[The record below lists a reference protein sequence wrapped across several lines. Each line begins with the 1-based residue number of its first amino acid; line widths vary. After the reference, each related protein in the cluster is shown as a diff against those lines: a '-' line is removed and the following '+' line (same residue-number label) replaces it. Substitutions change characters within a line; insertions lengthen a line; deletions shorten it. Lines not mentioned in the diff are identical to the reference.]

1 MDYLGYIE
9 STLGVVISYLP
20 KIAGAII
27 ILLIGWIVGRL
38 LGKYVSKFLDKIG
51 VDDALLKTAVGQAIE
66 KSGTTV
72 VKFFDILIRWFIY
85 LIAIMAAANVLE
97 IEFLSEFIQMIVQ
110 YIPSILAFLVILIVG
125 FLLIDFLVDFL
136 EHIGEAGGVAFM
148 KVIMSV
154 MRLFLYFVV
163 LILALTQL
171 KLDMTII
178 YIFIEPLAWGIALG
192 IGAAIAIIVGFG
204 LKDRSPELLDNL
216 LKQVKKK

>member
-1 MDYLGYIE
+1 LDYLGYIE
-9 STLGVVISYLP
+9 STLGGVISYLP

-38 LGKYVSKFLDKIG
+38 LGKYISKFLDKIG
-51 VDDALLKTAVGQAIE
+51 VDDALLRTAVGQAIE

-72 VKFFDILIRWFIY
+72 VKFFDLVIRWFVY
-85 LIAIMAAANVLE
+85 LIAVMGAANILE

-110 YIPSILAFLVILIVG
+110 YIPSILAFMAILIVG

-148 KVIMSV
+148 KIIMSV

-178 YIFIEPLAWGIALG
+178 YIFIEPLAWGVALG

-204 LKDRSPELLDNL
+204 LKDRSPELLDDL